1 MAHTLGGTTLYV
13 TRDQR
18 EQPVIAPELDVLD
31 STKTTVQHFSKPS
44 PKRVLTA
51 IVITR
56 AVLDTIEG
64 YASGSTSKN
73 YTSDEGSQG
82 NWFVSN
88 VRSERHSG
96 RPSGFDGSSPTDS
109 VWEVS
114 ITLTE
119 DTP

>member
-1 MAHTLGGTTLYV
+1 MAHTIGGTTLYV
-13 TRDQR
+13 TKDER
-18 EQPVIAPELDVLD
+18 EQPIIAAELNVLD
-31 STKTTVQHFSKPS
+31 SSKTTVQHFSKPS
-44 PKRVLTA
+44 PRRSITA

-56 AVLDTIEG
+56 ARLDTIEG

-82 NWFVSN
+82 NWFISN
-88 VRSERHSG
+88 VRSQRRSG
-96 RPSGFDGSSPTDS
+96 TPSGFDGASASDS

-114 ITLTE
+114 LMLTE